1 MFSTSSKV
9 VLRNE
14 PQIDSI
20 GNLDNI
26 FICVVGVFLGDMNRF
41 CQDLL
46 IFRFECTSQVVF
58 FSGFG

>member
-1 MFSTSSKV
+1 M

-20 GNLDNI
+20 GNLDNRL
-26 FICVVGVFLGDMNRF
+26 ICVVSVFLEDMNRF
-41 CQDLL
+41 CQDFL